1 MSSLR
6 AAVHVLALALVSSLA
21 VGCQDEC
28 TKAWNHMLE
37 VSKKELEDMPPAMRP
52 DKETIDKMSADDPAK
67 RENFIAACKA
77 KKVDAGCVLS
87 AKDTMGYIGCF
98 GKDGAK

>member
-1 MSSLR
+1 MTSLR
-6 AAVHVLALALVSSLA
+6 PAVSFAALVLLSTFGL
-21 VGCQDEC
+21 GCQDEC

-37 VSKKELEDMPPAMRP
+37 VSKQELEDMPPAMRP

-67 RENFIAACKA
+67 RENFIKRCKA
-77 KKVDAGCVLS
+77 KEVDAGCILG

-98 GKDGAK
+98 GKGGEK